1 MRKCVWVM
9 WNEKKEEDVGE
20 GEVRMMKEEKGMM
33 KWVEMK
39 DYCRIWKPV
48 DSLWVRNTKGYQWKV
63 TGKKKKS
70 E

>member
-1 MRKCVWVM
+1 M

-48 DSLWVRNTKGYQWKV
+48 YSLWERNTKGYQWKV